1 MKKFMLLAILVL
13 FTSFNAVAEEE
24 KLPPLDPKY
33 EGVHGMV
40 LMSKSSTVFAY
51 HLPMYHEPH
60 NVQLLYKLEVKD
72 FNLIQVVRDNELV
85 TIKPE
90 PFNLQ
95 RLIRGEKLTIKADVY
110 IGHFERDGMK
120 VYNSIDIVFGK
131 QLYVRELTDLE
142 ESSNQQE
149 YEIVSYNSKDDRLF
163 VHKLQK
169 APSFDHIIHID
180 RTAGCLSKFT
190 TSSAVPKRNELQF
203 KFINCGTMKPMYYET
218 EDFKK

>member
-1 MKKFMLLAILVL
+1 MLLAIAI
-13 FTSFNAVAEEE
+13 FIASFSVFAEEE

-33 EGVHGMV
+33 EGVHGMA

-51 HLPMYHEPH
+51 HLPTYHAPH
-60 NVQLLYKLEVKD
+60 NVQLLYRLEVKD
-72 FNLIQVVRDNELV
+72 FNLLQVVRDNDLV
-85 TIKPE
+85 TIKPQ

-95 RLIRGEKLTIKADVY
+95 RLMRGEKMTIKADVY

-120 VYNSIDIVFGK
+120 IYSGTDIVFGK
-131 QLYVRELTDLE
+131 QLYVRELTDIE

-149 YEIVSYNSKDDRLF
+149 YEIVSYNSKDDRLY

-180 RTAGCLSKFT
+180 RTAGCLNKFK
-190 TSSAVPKRNELQF
+190 TSSAVPKQNELHF